1 MKTLANI
8 FIKGLLLALPLVITF
23 GLIYWLFATAED
35 VLKIPLQSVL
45 PEGWYITGMGVVSA
59 AAIIFCIGLVVENF
73 LIQHVFAWLEKV
85 VEKIPLVKTLYG
97 SAKDL
102 MYFFA
107 GNQQQQLN
115 RVVSVSFADNIQLIG
130 FVTSE
135 NASLGDQ
142 EDLLTV
148 YFPMSYQ
155 VGGYMAYIPKERCTF
170 LDIAV
175 QRAMQQVLT
184 ANVKRPQHHS

>member
-8 FIKGLLLALPLVITF
+8 FIKGLLFTLPLVITF
-23 GLIYWLFATAED
+23 GLIYWLFATAENL
-35 VLKIPLQSVL
+35 LKIPLHAVL
-45 PEGWYITGMGVVSA
+45 PEGWYVTGMGVVSTA
-59 AAIIFCIGLVVENF
+59 LIIFCVGLLVEAFLIRHLFSWLERVVER
-73 LIQHVFAWLEKV
+73 
-85 VEKIPLVKTLYG
+85 IPLVKTLYS

-107 GNQQQQLN
+107 GGQQQQMN
-115 RVVSVSFADNIQLIG
+115 RVVSVSFENGVHLVG

-135 NASLGDQ
+135 GATLGEH

-155 VGGYMAYIPKERCTF
+155 VGGYMAYIPKSRCQF
-170 LDIAV
+170 LDIPV
-175 QRAMQQVLT
+175 QKAMQQVLT
-184 ANVKRPQHHS
+184 ANVKRPQAG